1 VRRVMATLQKRTAE
15 YGQQP
20 LFDFLRDES
29 IPARARL
36 SFAPCVAHFV
46 MSFAD
51 LYADILHEEPAQNKY
66 QELVNVHTKED
77 ENHFR
82 WFLADLEK
90 LGADPRVLFSDALKF
105 VWGTHTRQMRLLS
118 YHMCRLGFR
127 VDPLQ
132 KLVLVHC
139 IEAAGKVTVDNVAR
153 VGREFCEQTGARLV
167 YFGPHHSETEG
178 EHTLEAGETRR
189 MIEGIELETPVAE
202 RFSAIVDETFQYFSA
217 FSNEMLDFARS
228 GKAIGSSRS

>member
-1 VRRVMATLQKRTAE
+1 VRRVMATLSKRSAE
-15 YGQQP
+15 YAQAP
-20 LFDFLRDES
+20 LFDFLRDTS

-51 LYADILHEEPAQNKY
+51 LYADVLCEEPAQNKY
-66 QELVNVHTKED
+66 QELVNVHTRED
-77 ENHFR
+77 ENHWR

-90 LGADPRVLFSDALKF
+90 LGADPRVLFSDSLKF
-105 VWGTHTRQMRLLS
+105 VWGTHTRQMRLLT

-139 IEAAGKVTVDNVAR
+139 IEAAGKVTVDNVAK
-153 VGREFCEQTGARLV
+153 VGREFSEQTGARLV
-167 YFGPHHSETEG
+167 YFGPHHSDTES
-178 EHTLEAGETRR
+178 EHTLEEGDTRA
-189 MIEGIELETPVAE
+189 MIEGIELDAAQAE
-202 RFSAIVDETFQYFSA
+202 HFSAIVDETFQYFTA
-217 FSNEMLDFARS
+217 FSNEMLDFAKS
-228 GKAIGSSRS
+228 SKPIGSNRG

>member
-1 VRRVMATLQKRTAE
+1 MATLQQRTAE
-15 YGQQP
+15 YAQAP
-20 LFDFLRDES
+20 LFDFLRDTT
-29 IPARARL
+29 IPAKTRL

-51 LYADILHEEPAQNKY
+51 LYSDVLTEVPAQNKY

-90 LGADPRVLFSDALKF
+90 LGCDPRMLFSDSLKF
-105 VWGTHTRQMRLLS
+105 VWGEHTRQMRLLS
-118 YHMCRLGFR
+118 YHMCRLGFK

-139 IEAAGKVTVDNVAR
+139 IEAAGKVTVDNVAK
-153 VGREFCEQTGARLV
+153 VGREFSAQTGARLV
-167 YFGPHHSETEG
+167 YFGPHHSDTES
-178 EHTLEAGETRR
+178 EHTLEGADTRS
-189 MIEGIELETPVAE
+189 MIEAIELEAPVAE
-202 RFSAIVDETFQYFSA
+202 RFSAIVDETFQYFTA
-217 FSNEMLDFARS
+217 FSNEMLGFAKS
-228 GKAIGSSRS
+228 GRPIGSPRA

>member
-1 VRRVMATLQKRTAE
+1 MRRVMATLQKRTAE
-15 YGQQP
+15 YAQAP
-20 LFDFLRDES
+20 LFEFLRDEN
-29 IPARARL
+29 IPARTRL

-51 LYADILHEEPAQNKY
+51 LYSDILCEEPAQNKY
-66 QELVNVHTKED
+66 QELVNVHTSED
-77 ENHFR
+77 ENHWR

-90 LGADPRVLFSDALKF
+90 LGCDPRMLFSDSLKF
-105 VWGTHTRQMRLLS
+105 VWGEHTRQMRLLS

-153 VGREFCEQTGARLV
+153 VGKEFSQQTGARLV
-167 YFGPHHSETEG
+167 YFGQHHSDTES
-178 EHTLEAGETRR
+178 EHTLEAGDTRT
-189 MIEGIELETPVAE
+189 MIEGIELETATAE
-202 RFSAIVDETFQYFSA
+202 RFSAIVDETFQYFTA
-217 FSNEMLDFARS
+217 FSNEMLDFAKSGRS
-228 GKAIGSSRS
+228 IGSSRG